1 MPGDALAQ
9 KPKPDSLPGRDH
21 ERRRMCNGVG
31 FLSVYQDDGAGYGG
45 GIAGGHVSARIA
57 DVVQVAK
64 LDQFIELLG
73 GRRHSELLS
82 DHAGGVEINVAHG
95 QSVGIGIVGK
105 DGAFEA
111 GLDVVFDN
119 DHAVHPAEECVARQ
133 HVRVKPEDART
144 ERLELIGVALARK
157 HCVLRDRGA
166 IAVVIQ
172 FDAVPVDAGAFG
184 GKLVHE
190 MANHLLADL
199 QIHHQDRDAG
209 AGWRH
214 GPRFVLIDK
223 GMHRRSVDGD
233 VSFDRGDGTLENVRI
248 RIHIHCLDEIGF
260 GRWS

>member
-1 MPGDALAQ
+1 MPG
-9 KPKPDSLPGRDH
+9 R
-21 ERRRMCNGVG
+21 N
-31 FLSVYQDDGAGYGG
+31 
-45 GIAGGHVSARIA
+45 
-57 DVVQVAK
+57 VV
-64 LDQFIELLG
+64 
-73 GRRHSELLS
+73 
-82 DHAGGVEINVAHG
+82 
-95 QSVGIGIVGK
+95 
-105 DGAFEA
+105 
-111 GLDVVFDN
+111 
-119 DHAVHPAEECVARQ
+119 
-133 HVRVKPEDART
+133 
-144 ERLELIGVALARK
+144 ELIGVALARK
-157 HCVLRDRGA
+157 HCVLRDGGA

-223 GMHRRSVDGD
+223 GMHRRPVDGD
-233 VSFDRGDGTLENVRI
+233 VSFNRGDETLENVRI